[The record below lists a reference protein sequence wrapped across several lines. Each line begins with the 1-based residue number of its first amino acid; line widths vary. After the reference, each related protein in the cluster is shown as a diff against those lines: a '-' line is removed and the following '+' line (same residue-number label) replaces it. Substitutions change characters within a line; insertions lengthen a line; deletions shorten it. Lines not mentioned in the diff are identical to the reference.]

1 MRTETKVAAIV
12 MLFIAMVACGQS
24 EPAPVTTGATGVLT
38 AGSPVDANHMNFHYA
53 VHTFHGE
60 RWDRVNVE
68 LVSAEFPVLLKLV
81 ETSTGAPL
89 AEWDQE
95 YSEET
100 SLSYTIAGPG
110 EYQVR
115 VYSMEGFG
123 EYAATITLT
132 PGGSR

>member
-1 MRTETKVAAIV
+1 MKPETKVRT
-12 MLFIAMVACGQS
+12 LFILCATLVACGQG
-24 EPAPVTTGATGVLT
+24 EPAPVTIEATGVLT
-38 AGSPVDANHMNFHYA
+38 AESPVDSNHMNFHYT
-53 VHTFHGE
+53 VHTFQGE

-68 LVSAEFPVLLKLV
+68 LLSADFPVLLKLV
-81 ETSTGAPL
+81 ETATGAPL

-115 VYSMEGFG
+115 VYSMAGSG
-123 EYAATITLT
+123 EYTVNITLK